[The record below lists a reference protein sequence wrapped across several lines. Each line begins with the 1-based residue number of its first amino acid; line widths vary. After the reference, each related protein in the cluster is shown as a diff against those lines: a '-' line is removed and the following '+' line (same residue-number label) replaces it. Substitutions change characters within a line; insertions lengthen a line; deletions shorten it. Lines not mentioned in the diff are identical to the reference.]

1 MPAKLKLVIFVA
13 VLTVGIAFA
22 ARAQD
27 LGPGF
32 HKIKDGIYTF
42 APDQLTTTCSF
53 VITEIGVV
61 MIDACN
67 SPLGFAPHGG
77 RDQKGNRQTD
87 HVLDRYRDARRPH
100 W

>member
-1 MPAKLKLVIFVA
+1 MVTKLKLVIFVA
-13 VLTVGIAFA
+13 AVTVGIAFV

-53 VITEIGVV
+53 VITEAGVV

-67 SPLGFAPHGG
+67 SPLDRAEW
-77 RDQKGNRQTD
+77 RMQSKRSLTNRSCS
-87 HVLDRYRDARRPH
+87 
-100 W
+100 